1 MLQEKEIERIGGRA
15 PIQIDVR
22 VIAATHRNLEKM
34 VLDGEFREDLYY
46 RLNVIKI
53 DIPSLK
59 DRKEDIVPISRIL
72 LKKLGTKFHR
82 YDLDLSEEVMLDL
95 ERHSWPGNIR
105 ELENVLERAV
115 NVLDGQMI
123 YPEHLPLYLQQEGK
137 SHSPTYSGQL
147 PLSPTQSSKLYGP
160 VKSLKVIV
168 AEAEKEA
175 IFHALTEAKGNK
187 LEAAKLLGIGKTS
200 FYDKCKGYG
209 IS

>member
-1 MLQEKEIERIGGRA
+1 
-15 PIQIDVR
+15 
-22 VIAATHRNLEKM
+22 
-34 VLDGEFREDLYY
+34 
-46 RLNVIKI
+46 
-53 DIPSLK
+53 
-59 DRKEDIVPISRIL
+59 
-72 LKKLGTKFHR
+72 
-82 YDLDLSEEVMLDL
+82 MLDL

-137 SHSPTYSGQL
+137 SHSPAYSGQL

-200 FYDKCKGYG
+200 FYDKCKVYG
-209 IS
+209 IN